1 MSYILNGVTIR
12 TNDTKDGL
20 KKIDELWND
29 IMIGR
34 IPILCDSEHNG
45 QEGISPVAAYGNYE
59 ADEGGNYD
67 VNSDY
72 DLSILGVR
80 ADFFE
85 EMEQKVNSGFYKK
98 YDVSDENGDIG
109 ICTRKAW
116 ETVWDEQKVVKF
128 TGLSLRIMKAQLPL
142 NTQKIK
148 KHIVIFIL
156 QFNDKSEMKTPFS
169 GFNKG
174 SFLFFSSNSKK
185 DIFRSNI
192 HKKCFVLPILSVL
205 RVILE

>member
-34 IPILCDSEHNG
+34 IPILFDSEHNG
-45 QEGISPVAAYGNYE
+45 QEGISPVAVYGNYE
-59 ADEGGNYD
+59 ADEVGNYD

-72 DLSILGVR
+72 DLSILGAR

-116 ETVWDEQKVVKF
+116 ETVWNEQKSGKIQRSF
-128 TGLSLRIMKAQLPL
+128 TTDYESSVPAEYAKDKKAHCYLYIAVQ
-142 NTQKIK
+142 
-148 KHIVIFIL
+148 
-156 QFNDKSEMKTPFS
+156 
-169 GFNKG
+169 
-174 SFLFFSSNSKK
+174 
-185 DIFRSNI
+185 R
-192 HKKCFVLPILSVL
+192 
-205 RVILE
+205 